1 MSSKPVATTAK
12 PPSFVMRARQY
23 LWRRKN
29 QQRLMMFILMF
40 LFGLI
45 LMEHVQSVRA
55 GANPDDLVERY
66 VKRQA
71 ELTEYQDRYA
81 KLLADNEVLTL
92 QKEKAISDLL
102 NREGYE
108 GLLAELTK
116 INMLAGFTEV
126 RGPGVTV
133 VLDDKP
139 GYDILTDTLDS
150 IVHDG
155 DILSA
160 INLLI
165 DSGAAAISVN
175 GLRITNS
182 TYILCNSS
190 TILCNQQRITP
201 PFVITARG
209 DPARMAEAIRTDQN
223 FSIRQATGID
233 LVVKV
238 TEEQEVVIPAF
249 AEADNI
255 SQFID
260 RLEVVTQ

>member
-1 MSSKPVATTAK
+1 MNGKPEATVSEQ
-12 PPSFVMRARQY
+12 PSFVMRARKY

-29 QQRLMMFILMF
+29 QQKLLMFVLMF
-40 LFGLI
+40 LFGFI
-45 LMEHVQSVRA
+45 LMEHVQTVRA

-71 ELTEYQDRYA
+71 ELAEYQDRYA
-81 KLLADNEVLTL
+81 KLLAENETLTL
-92 QKEKAISDLL
+92 QKEKAITDLL

-108 GLLAELTK
+108 GLLSELKK
-116 INMLAGFTEV
+116 INVLAGFTEV

-139 GYDILTDTLDS
+139 GYDILTDSLDS

-165 DSGAAAISVN
+165 DSGAAAIAVN

-182 TYILCNSS
+182 TYILCNAS

-201 PFVITARG
+201 PFIITARG
-209 DPARMAEAIRTDQN
+209 DPASMAEAIRTDQN
-223 FSIRQATGID
+223 FSIRQASGID

-238 TEEQEVVIPAF
+238 TEETEVVIPAF

-255 SQFID
+255 SQYID
-260 RLEVVTQ
+260 RLEVVAQ